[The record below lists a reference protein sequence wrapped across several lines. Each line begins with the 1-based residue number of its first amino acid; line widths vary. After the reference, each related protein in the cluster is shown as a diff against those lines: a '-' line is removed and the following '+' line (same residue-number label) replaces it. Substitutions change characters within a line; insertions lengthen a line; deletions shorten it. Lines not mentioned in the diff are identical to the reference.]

1 MTIKE
6 IQDKINFW
14 NMAKLDI
21 QKEMKNLNSEIEKAK
36 LKKLLEGAEYQYNRY
51 MELLREVNK
60 DDNSK

>member
-21 QKEMKNLNSEIEKAK
+21 QKEMKNPNSEVEEAK